1 VTVESDIASLGELLA
16 STKRAFEDEQRA
28 HGDTISDLGWA
39 LERADRLEV
48 RVQELEAEVA
58 ASTAVDL
65 LGRYRRAC
73 IENAALTRRVAE
85 LESRAA
91 TAGAAAE
98 ALKGN
103 R

>member
-1 VTVESDIASLGELLA
+1 MTAESDIRDLGEMRAGAERALLLA
-16 STKRAFEDEQRA
+16 KAHHAADLEDLEWWKDRANTAE
-28 HGDTISDLGWA
+28 
-39 LERADRLEV
+39 
-48 RVQELEAEVA
+48 QELRELHAEVA
-58 ASTAVDL
+58 ASTAIDL

-73 IENAALTRRVAE
+73 IENATLTRKVAE

>member
-1 VTVESDIASLGELLA
+1 MIETDWKGRAESAEC
-16 STKRAFEDEQRA
+16 
-28 HGDTISDLGWA
+28 
-39 LERADRLEV
+39 RL
-48 RVQELEAEVA
+48 QELQAEVA
-58 ASTAVDL
+58 ASTAIDL

-73 IENAALTRRVAE
+73 IENAALTRRVDE

>member
-1 VTVESDIASLGELLA
+1 MTAVDDTPLG
-16 STKRAFEDEQRA
+16 
-28 HGDTISDLGWA
+28 GV
-39 LERADRLEV
+39 ADRLMSGVGSDYRLCVEYWRDRCGV
-48 RVQELEAEVA
+48 AEQELRELHAEVA
-58 ASTAVDL
+58 ASTAIDL

-91 TAGAAAE
+91 TAGAAVE

>member
-1 VTVESDIASLGELLA
+1 MIETDWKGRAESAEC
-16 STKRAFEDEQRA
+16 
-28 HGDTISDLGWA
+28 
-39 LERADRLEV
+39 RL
-48 RVQELEAEVA
+48 QELQAEVA
-58 ASTAVDL
+58 ASTAIDL

-73 IENAALTRRVAE
+73 IENVTLTRRVAE

>member
-1 VTVESDIASLGELLA
+1 MTVESDIASLGELLA
-16 STKRAFEDEQRA
+16 KAEAAFQGERRSHEDTLE
-28 HGDTISDLGWA
+28 DLGYA
-39 LERADRLEV
+39 LDRANTAE
-48 RVQELEAEVA
+48 QELRELQAEVA
-58 ASTAVDL
+58 ASTAIDL

-73 IENAALTRRVAE
+73 IENAALTRRVTE

>member
-1 VTVESDIASLGELLA
+1 VIETDWQGRCEAAEC
-16 STKRAFEDEQRA
+16 
-28 HGDTISDLGWA
+28 
-39 LERADRLEV
+39 RL
-48 RVQELEAEVA
+48 QELEADVE

-65 LGRYRRAC
+65 LRRYRRAC
-73 IENAALTRRVAE
+73 IENVALTRRVAE

>member
-1 VTVESDIASLGELLA
+1 MTVESDIASLGELLA
-16 STKRAFEDEQRA
+16 AAEKAFQDEKRSHEDTLE
-28 HGDTISDLGWA
+28 DLGYA
-39 LERADRLEV
+39 LDRAGTAE
-48 RVQELEAEVA
+48 QELRELLAEVA
-58 ASTAVDL
+58 ASTAIDL

-73 IENAALTRRVAE
+73 IENAALTSKVAE

-91 TAGAAAE
+91 TAGAAVE